1 MFGPN
6 KYFPIQGIELFETV
20 SFPITKAFHV
30 DFGAMT
36 TGTGTAAI
44 AQFPKGAQVLS
55 FPVRIVE
62 AMNTGGAGT
71 VKFGFTAT
79 PMLTSAA
86 VSTDASLNSILGP
99 MYAMGVSSL
108 VSSLTAVS
116 AYTPIVLKANDTFDI
131 TVATTAP
138 GATTAG
144 AGKADCYV
152 TYVPIPYGTITTSD
166 FLSVVVT

>member
-1 MFGPN
+1 MFGPD

-20 SFPITKAFHV
+20 SFPITKAFAV

-36 TGTGTAAI
+36 SGTATRAL
-44 AQFPKGAQVLS
+44 AQFPKGAQILS
-55 FPVRIVE
+55 FTVRITE
-62 AMNTGGAGT
+62 ALATGGAGT
-71 VKFGFTAT
+71 IKFGFSAT

-86 VSTDASLNSILGP
+86 VSTDASLNAILGP

-116 AYTPIVLKANDTFDI
+116 AYTPMVLKANDTFDI
-131 TVATTAP
+131 ITGTTAP
-138 GATTAG
+138 GVTSTG
-144 AGKADCYV
+144 TGKADCYV
-152 TYVPIPYGTITTSD
+152 TYVPIPYGAITTSD